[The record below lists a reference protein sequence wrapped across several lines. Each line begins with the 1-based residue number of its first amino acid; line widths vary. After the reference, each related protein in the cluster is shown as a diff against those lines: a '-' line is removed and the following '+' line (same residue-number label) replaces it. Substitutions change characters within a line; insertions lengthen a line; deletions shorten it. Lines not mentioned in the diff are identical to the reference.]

1 MLELLYKR
9 ALVAAKAWASHYPK
23 RFKINN
29 EGKGD
34 IIITRP
40 SKITHKEPWVGL
52 ASLALYGGVMHY

>member
-34 IIITRP
+34 IIHTRQWFGILKAP
-40 SKITHKEPWVGL
+40 AKKRPPLLKSAHCC
-52 ASLALYGGVMHY
+52 VM